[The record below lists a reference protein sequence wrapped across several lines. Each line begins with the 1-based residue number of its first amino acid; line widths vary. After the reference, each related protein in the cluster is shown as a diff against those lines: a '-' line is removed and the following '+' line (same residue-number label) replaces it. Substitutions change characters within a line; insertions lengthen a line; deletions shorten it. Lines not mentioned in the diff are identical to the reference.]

1 MEVARGL
8 DQQRPKPIYN
18 WKQHAKERGRPGSLE
33 SRGTVQNGHLWEQCR
48 GYYLLPLVLLPYW
61 G

>member
-8 DQQRPKPIYN
+8 AQQRPKPIYN
-18 WKQHAKERGRPGSLE
+18 LKQHAERGRPGSLE
-33 SRGTVQNGHLWEQCR
+33 SRGTVQNGHLRDRC
-48 GYYLLPLVLLPYW
+48 GGDYLLPLVLLPYW